1 MGKNLLLIIFSPLIK
16 LLKLILLPFMF
27 LWVMISWMLVVLAF
41 PVMLVILILTYL
53 PIKIYQI
60 HTGKEVDKDN
70 K

>member
-27 LWVMISWMLVVLAF
+27 LWVMLSWMLVVLAF
-41 PVMLVILILTYL
+41 PVMLIILMFTYL

-60 HTGKEVDKDN
+60 HTGKEVDKDT